1 MDYIEFYKLC
11 KKYTDF
17 VEANMQSVQ
26 RINDVARCDTVEE
39 FLEMHGDDCF
49 NTDTDSM
56 ILIELAKNKNAIARP
71 IQEEMIDTMQKI
83 INLNDDICNGIH
95 VAQEIHEDTSE
106 LEEIADEIV
115 NDYLEKN
122 SHLLE
127 EDIADDSN
135 TEWDARVALRSWR
148 NGRK

>member
-1 MDYIEFYKLC
+1 MDYITMYKLC
-11 KKYTDF
+11 KEYTDF

-49 NTDTDSM
+49 DTDIDSM
-56 ILIELAKNKNAIARP
+56 ILIELAKNRNAIARP

-115 NDYLEKN
+115 NDYLEKH

-127 EDIADDSN
+127 EDIADDSDI
-135 TEWDARVALRSWR
+135 EWDARAALRSWR
-148 NGRK
+148 HGRK

>member
-11 KKYTDF
+11 KEYTDF

-95 VAQEIHEDTSE
+95 VAQEIHKDTSE

-127 EDIADDSN
+127 EDIVDDSD
-135 TEWDARVALRSWR
+135 TEWDARAALRSWR
-148 NGRK
+148 HGRK